1 MTASTGSSW
10 AVEALAAAR
19 PAVFW
24 TDREA
29 PFRAHGDVAGIGD
42 PDLAI
47 VGGGFTGL
55 WAAIL
60 AADRDPGRTIVVL
73 EAGTIADGASGRNG
87 GFVADSLCH
96 GLAHGAATWPDEL
109 PQLLRLGR
117 QNMDELEAF
126 IEAEGIDAGFR
137 RSGKTT
143 LATAEHEVGELAS
156 LAELFAEH
164 GETAE
169 LLDGAAVRADVDS
182 PTYLG
187 GLRIRSGYGLVDPA
201 RLAWGLAQAAQARG
215 VQIVEGARVTD
226 LRAEEGGVRVVV
238 GDATLTADHVV
249 VATNAFPAPLK
260 RVRHF
265 IVPFYDYVLMTE
277 PLTEAQWSS
286 IGWHERQGLTDMGNF
301 FHYYRP
307 TDDGRILFGG
317 YDAVYHFGSKVDPSL
332 EQHEASHRTL
342 AEHFFEAFPQLEGLR
357 FSHRWGGAIDSTSRF
372 TPVFGTAFDGRV
384 AYAMGYTGLGV
395 ASTRFGA
402 AVALDLLDGRR
413 TESTNLSMV
422 RKKPLPFPPEPLR
435 WLAVR
440 ITQSQLARQ
449 DRNDGKATL
458 WLRLLDRLGM
468 GFTS

>member
-1 MTASTGSSW
+1 MTIVTGASW
-10 AVEALAAAR
+10 ADEALASAR
-19 PAVFW
+19 PGVFW
-24 TDREA
+24 MDREV
-29 PFRAHGDVAGIGD
+29 PFLAGARLAEIGRA
-42 PDLAI
+42 DLAI
-47 VGGGFTGL
+47 IGGGFTGL
-55 WAAIL
+55 WAALL
-60 AADRDPGRTIVVL
+60 AAERDPGRSIVVL
-73 EAGTIADGASGRNG
+73 EAGAVADGASGRNG

-96 GLAHGAATWPDEL
+96 GLAHGSATWPDEL
-109 PQLLRLGR
+109 PELLRLGR

-126 IEAEGIDAGFR
+126 IVAEGIDAGFR

-143 LATAEHEVGELAS
+143 VATAEYQVPELAA
-156 LAELFAEH
+156 LAALFDEH
-164 GETAE
+164 GEDAE

-182 PTYLG
+182 PTYLA

-201 RLAWGLAQAAQARG
+201 RLAWGLAEAAQARG
-215 VQIVEGARVTD
+215 ISIVEGARVTD
-226 LRAEEGGVRVVV
+226 LEAHPDGVRVAV
-238 GDATLTADHVV
+238 GDQALTADRVV

-265 IVPFYDYVLMTE
+265 VVPFYDYVLMTE
-277 PLTEAQWSS
+277 PLSREQWAAV
-286 IGWHERQGLTDMGNF
+286 GWAERQGLTDAGNF

-307 TDDGRILFGG
+307 TDDGRILWGG
-317 YDAVYHFGSKVDPSL
+317 YDAVYHFGSRVDPSL
-332 EQHEASHRTL
+332 EQHEASQRTL

-384 AYAMGYTGLGV
+384 AYAVGYTGLGV

-413 TESTNLSMV
+413 TERTRLSMV
-422 RKKPLPFPPEPLR
+422 RKKPMPFPPEPLR

-449 DRNDGKATL
+449 DRNEGKATM